1 MNKILRGRK
10 GFGLIELLVAMAI
23 SSVLLAAISTAT
35 VHLVTFTKDNANSM
49 TAIEQVQNVGFWVK
63 RDAVSAQRV
72 MLDDP
77 ETPVSEFI
85 ALQWTDWDGSLHRVA
100 YILEDAPEGLKGLK
114 RYSYTFDGDDWVL
127 QATTFMAGSIDPAE
141 ATSNWDGKV
150 LSVHIVAQVG
160 QETAARTYEVVP
172 RPLS

>member
-63 RDAVSAQRV
+63 RDAVSAQR
-72 MLDDP
+72 
-77 ETPVSEFI
+77 
-85 ALQWTDWDGSLHRVA
+85 A
-100 YILEDAPEGLKGLK
+100 YSRCFCFWRPQRLA
-114 RYSYTFDGDDWVL
+114 
-127 QATTFMAGSIDPAE
+127 
-141 ATSNWDGKV
+141 
-150 LSVHIVAQVG
+150 
-160 QETAARTYEVVP
+160 AARWKSAL
-172 RPLS
+172 RGN